1 MIRPDF
7 QDTHVLSFQNERA
20 AQRLAEGRTV
30 ALSDPRLMSRLV
42 VFSGSLLIGLG
53 SRLQRWAGGPA
64 EAVAETGREV
74 VWR

>member
-7 QDTHVLSFQNERA
+7 QDAHLVSLQNERA
-20 AQRLAEGRTV
+20 AQRLAMGQGV

-42 VFSGSLLIGLG
+42 IFSGSLLIGLG
-53 SRLQRWAGGPA
+53 ARMQRWAGGQA
-64 EAVAETGREV
+64 DALAETSHEV